1 MSELRRIMMMFPR
14 PIDSGGGDEP
24 QPTVTIDGYVG
35 FLSDFDDTRISNKYI
50 TNAGAEANYN
60 GWDISGYVEIPE
72 DAHYVYFANSTNAQ
86 ANFNTTYTGVY
97 NSSKTYMQHIAIGAA
112 LPSGAKYLRLSDTTA
127 KVDAGFVILLKEQ
140 K

>member
-1 MSELRRIMMMFPR
+1 MML
-14 PIDSGGGDEP
+14 PIASSGGDEP
-24 QPTVTIDGYVG
+24 TPTVTIDGYVA
-35 FLSDFDDTRISNKYI
+35 FLSDYDDTRTSNKYI
-50 TNAGAEANYN
+50 NSTGHETVYN

-97 NSSKTYMQHIAIGAA
+97 NSSKTFMQHIAIGDA

-127 KVDAGFVILLKEQ
+127 KVDAGFVVLLKEQ